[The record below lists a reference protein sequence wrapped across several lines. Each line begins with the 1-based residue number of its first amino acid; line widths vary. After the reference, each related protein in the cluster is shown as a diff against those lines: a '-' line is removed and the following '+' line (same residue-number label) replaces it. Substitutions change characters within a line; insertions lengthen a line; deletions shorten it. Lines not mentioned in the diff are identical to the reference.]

1 MNPKFP
7 ESAALVKA
15 HLAEILPSFQFYLY
29 AAPILVLLVGAL
41 VALLVGV
48 FRADPEKP
56 NLPAYGIALASCA
69 AAAVV
74 PLVLSFR
81 TPALFLGSS
90 FVADGLSQFSFVVIA
105 LGTLFTFL
113 AASLTANGRQLLRP
127 EFVCLLMLSSAGMM
141 VMTAAGEF
149 MAFFAGLEIMSV
161 CLYVLVGYQRQ
172 DNFGLE
178 AALKYFIMGAT
189 AAGITLM
196 GMALIYLNT
205 GSLKWADLAY
215 LSIARTNPFGI
226 LGMLLL
232 VSGLAFKMALVP
244 FHKWAP
250 DVYEGANS
258 MLTGYMAT
266 LVKLSMIIVF
276 IRVLG
281 AGVREPGTWL
291 VQFFWVCGAASI
303 IVGSVFGLVNN
314 SVKRMLAYSSVA
326 NAGYFALG
334 FATLASNPQSLIA
347 REALI
352 AYAAAYAVLNLGA
365 FAVLSWLEEGNREDL
380 LKEELAGLGGRSP
393 FAAFALTVFLFGLAG
408 IPPLAGFFGKFMLI
422 NAAVSQGLLGLSVI
436 LVLFSCIS
444 LYYYLSLMVEMWFK
458 PNTRNSVII
467 KTQEETRFM
476 KVLVGGAVALSLVI
490 GVLGPRWAVNVSDV
504 AVVEPT
510 QAQLKPKSSPEVKS
524 NVVKPSGRRIDENIE
539 VDKNVN
545 KLVGGLP

>member
-1 MNPKFP
+1 MNPLFP
-7 ESAALVKA
+7 KSAALVTA
-15 HLAEILPSFQFYLY
+15 HLAEILPSFSFYMY
-29 AAPILVLLVGAL
+29 SAPISVLFIGAV

-48 FRADPEKP
+48 FRSDPDRP
-56 NLPAYGIALASCA
+56 NLPAYGIALASCLA
-69 AAAVV
+69 AALV

-81 TPALFLGSS
+81 TPVVFLSS
-90 FVADGLSQFSFVVIA
+90 GFVADGLSQFSFVVIA
-105 LGTLFTFL
+105 LGTLFTLL

-127 EFVCLLMLSSAGMM
+127 ELVCLLLLSSSGMM

-149 MAFFAGLEIMSV
+149 MSFFVGLEIMSV
-161 CLYVLVGYQRQ
+161 SLYVLVGYQRQ
-172 DNFGLE
+172 NNFGLE

-215 LSIARTNPFGI
+215 LSISPSNPFGL
-226 LGMLLL
+226 LGMLFL
-232 VSGLAFKMALVP
+232 VSGLAFKIALVP

-276 IRVLG
+276 IRILG
-281 AGVREPGTWL
+281 AGVREPGSWL
-291 VQFFWVCGAASI
+291 VQFFWVCGALSI
-303 IVGSVFGLVNN
+303 IVGSIFGLVNN
-314 SVKRMLAYSSVA
+314 SIKRMLAYSSVA

-334 FATLASNPQSLIA
+334 FATLASNPQSQIA

-352 AYAAAYAVLNLGA
+352 AYAAAYAVLNLGS

-380 LKEELAGLGGRSP
+380 LKEELAGLGNRSP

-408 IPPLAGFFGKFMLI
+408 IPPLAGFFGKFLLI
-422 NAAVSQGLLGLSVI
+422 NAAVSQGLVGLSVI

-458 PNTRNSVII
+458 PDTRNSVVI

-476 KVLVGGAVALSLVI
+476 KVLVGFAVALSLVI
-490 GVLGPRWAVNVSDV
+490 GVVGPRWAVHVSDHSLV
-504 AVVEPT
+504 PPAHAQKLLQPKVPSAVSESNTGT
-510 QAQLKPKSSPEVKS
+510 Q
-524 NVVKPSGRRIDENIE
+524 
-539 VDKNVN
+539 
-545 KLVGGLP
+545 VGLRP